1 MTRRTMRQR
10 PELFRRSD
18 GPTSE
23 QPDVETPKRIKVT
36 VYLNPDDVVAVDEL
50 QIAEFKKTGKKPEKS
65 EIVSRAIQL
74 LKHSDG

>member
-18 GPTSE
+18 IQTSE

-74 LKHSDG
+74 LKQSDG